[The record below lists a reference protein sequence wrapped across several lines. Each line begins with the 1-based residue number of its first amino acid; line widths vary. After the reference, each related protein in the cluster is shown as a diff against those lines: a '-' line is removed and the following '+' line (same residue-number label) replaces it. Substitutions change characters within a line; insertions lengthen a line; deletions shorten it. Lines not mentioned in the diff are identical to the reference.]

1 MFGRGGFDP
10 KKVQKMMKQ
19 MGVETEELSD
29 VQEVIIK
36 LSDKEL
42 VIPDAQVQVTEMKGQ
57 KTYQVMG
64 EAEERESGLEISE
77 EDIEMVID
85 QTEVDKETARE
96 ALENTEGDIAQAI
109 LNLKES

>member
-85 QTEVDKETARE
+85 QAEVDKETARE